1 MSEEKFACP
10 KCGTFV
16 SKGDR
21 FCKNCGASL
30 IEVSVPE
37 VSAPV
42 VPEQKI
48 EQPYERKFSLIK
60 RFYRLLTA
68 PSGAMED
75 IALAPDYGG
84 VAIIIV
90 IEVVLSILSLTLYFQ
105 RIHFTG
111 THAEEANGYITLI
124 WTLGCFLSLG
134 VIVVRWLIKSLI
146 VKYACDSGSAWN
158 FGAAASITGYAYL
171 ADIIVGVISYCVSWY
186 LMPSIT
192 INTTDLQAAIQT
204 MNSYKAQLSWLMLVY
219 SLPLSFIGL
228 IWKSYFGG
236 LGAHFGTGE
245 DCSLGKGVAVFFILG
260 LIGLLIS
267 FSGIL

>member
-1 MSEEKFACP
+1 MGEEKFACP
-10 KCGTFV
+10 KCGALV

-37 VSAPV
+37 VSALV

-60 RFYRLLTA
+60 RFYKLLTA

-90 IEVVLSILSLTLYFQ
+90 IEVILSILSVVLVFQ
-105 RIHFTG
+105 KIHFTG
-111 THAEEANGYITLI
+111 THADAIMGYVTLAF
-124 WTLGCFLSLG
+124 TLVCFLSLG

-158 FGAAASITGYAYL
+158 FKVAASITGYAYI
-171 ADIIVGVISYCVSWY
+171 ADIIVSVIGGCISWY

-204 MNSYKAQLSWLMLVY
+204 MNNYRAQLSWLMLVY
-219 SLPLSFIGL
+219 SLPVSLIGL

-245 DCSLGKGVAVFFILG
+245 DCSVGKGVAVFFILG

-267 FSGIL
+267 FIGIL